1 MFGDKL
7 KKLRTDNNL
16 TQEELAEKIMVTRTA
31 VSKWETNK
39 GYPSIDSLKE
49 LSNLFGISI
58 DELISDDDI
67 QSKRLLD
74 EAKSRKFYFSAIVFL
89 GVATVSALISYFMKL
104 PYLKFVSAV
113 GVIEY
118 LVMAYFAKPKYKRLD
133 ARKVIVPYII
143 SRLIILAVIIIVM
156 VSAFVNN

>member
-16 TQEELAEKIMVTRTA
+16 TQEELAGKIMVTRTA

-58 DELISDDDI
+58 DELISDEDV

-74 EAKSRKFYFSAIVFL
+74 EAESRKFYFGAIVFL
-89 GVATVSALISYFMKL
+89 GIATASALIAYFMKL
-104 PYLKFVSAV
+104 PYLNYISAV
-113 GVIEY
+113 GVIGY

-133 ARKVIVPYII
+133 AKKVIVPYII
-143 SRLIILAVIIIVM
+143 SRLIVLAVIIIVM
-156 VSAFVNN
+156 VSAFVNI